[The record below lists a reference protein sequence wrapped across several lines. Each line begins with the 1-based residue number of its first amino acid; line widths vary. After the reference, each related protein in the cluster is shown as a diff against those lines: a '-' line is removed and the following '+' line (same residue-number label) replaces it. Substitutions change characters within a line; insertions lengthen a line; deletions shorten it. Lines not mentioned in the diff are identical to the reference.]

1 MSVHAGPV
9 PRLSQKVGIMA
20 HIAFPTGNDHQG
32 CEALDPVFDALPDAR
47 TAADQH
53 ARAAQRIAA
62 LGEMTGGIAHDFRNI
77 LGIIQSGLRLAE
89 QNSREPDKVR
99 TYIAGALDGVDRGLQ
114 LTSQLL
120 AFAKQQ
126 ELDARAGNV
135 NQLLTNLEL
144 FLQYGAGPRV
154 RIRLELAQGIPEC
167 LIDAS
172 QFNAAVLNLVI
183 NARDAMPDGG
193 EVRISTARW
202 EANSPGAGSP
212 ASGVYVR
219 VRVEDKGQGMPA
231 DVLQRIFD
239 PLFTTKGEK
248 GTGLGLPHVCAFM
261 RMIGGYVEVTSDPGV
276 GSTFDLLFPVV
287 QPGLAS

>member
-1 MSVHAGPV
+1 
-9 PRLSQKVGIMA
+9 
-20 HIAFPTGNDHQG
+20 
-32 CEALDPVFDALPDAR
+32 
-47 TAADQH
+47 
-53 ARAAQRIAA
+53 
-62 LGEMTGGIAHDFRNI
+62 MTGGIAHDFRNI
-77 LGIIQSGLRLAE
+77 LTIIGSGLRLAE
-89 QNSREPDKVR
+89 TNSRDPDKVR
-99 TYIAGALDGVDRGLQ
+99 TYIAGAREGVNRGLQ

-126 ELDARAGNV
+126 ELDARAGDV
-135 NQLLTNLEL
+135 NELLTNLEL
-144 FLQYGAGPRV
+144 FLQYGAGPGV

-172 QFNAAVLNLVI
+172 QFDAAVLNLVT

-202 EANSPGAGSP
+202 EANSPAAGSP

-219 VRVEDKGQGMPA
+219 VRIEDKGQGMPA

-239 PLFTTKGEK
+239 PLFTTKGDK

-261 RMIGGYVEVTSDPGV
+261 RMIGGYVEVTSEPGA